1 MGLFVTS
8 ASASGQR
15 SEVNRS
21 WWVSLFVLCAILGA
35 LLGIS
40 FKAQNQIRQ
49 KQLPS
54 ANYEGLADRYTI
66 LKQHADDGDRTIAAL
81 QGQVSRLEQA
91 VPSNNSKLTVL
102 SQDLQHANFL
112 AGFTAVSG
120 PGVVVTLNDS
130 KMRVPDAPLIVENAG
145 IIHDS
150 DINGV
155 INELKAAGAE
165 ALSINK
171 QRVVGLTA
179 ARCAGPTVYVNN
191 IPQTPP
197 YVIRAIGDADTLNTA
212 LRLPY
217 GIYDTLSKIDPATIK
232 IENND
237 HLLIPSYTG
246 PTQPRFA
253 KPVLTPVN
261 GGGGQ

>member
-1 MGLFVTS
+1 MGLFMTS
-8 ASASGQR
+8 ASSTGQR

-66 LKQHADDGDRTIAAL
+66 LKQHSDDGDRTIAAL
-81 QGQVSRLEQA
+81 QQQISRLERA
-91 VPSNNSKLTVL
+91 VPSNNSRLTVI
-102 SQDLQHANFL
+102 SQDLQNAKFL
-112 AGFTAVSG
+112 AGLTEVSG
-120 PGVVVTLNDS
+120 PGIVVTLNDS
-130 KMRVPDAPLIVENAG
+130 KKRFPDAPVEVENAG

-155 INELKAAGAE
+155 VNELKAAGAE

-197 YVIRAIGDADTLNTA
+197 YIIQAVGDGDTLATA
-212 LRLPY
+212 LKLPE
-217 GIYDTLSKIDPATIK
+217 GVYDTISRMDPSMIK
-232 IENND
+232 VD
-237 HLLIPSYTG
+237 SVPKLLIPSYTG

-253 KPVLTPVN
+253 KPVLTPV
-261 GGGGQ
+261 GGGGS

>member
-66 LKQHADDGDRTIAAL
+66 LKQHSDDSDRTIAAL
-81 QGQVSRLEQA
+81 QQQVSRLERA
-91 VPSNNSKLTVL
+91 VPNNNGRMAVI

-112 AGFTAVSG
+112 AGMTEVTG
-120 PGVVVTLNDS
+120 PGIIVTLNDS
-130 KMRVPDAPLIVENAG
+130 KKRFPNAPLGVQDAG

-197 YVIRAIGDADTLNTA
+197 YVIQAIGDADTLSTA
-212 LRLPY
+212 LKLPE
-217 GIYDTLSKIDPATIK
+217 GVYDTISQMDPSMIKIDTSPK
-232 IENND
+232 
-237 HLLIPSYTG
+237 LLIPTYAG

-253 KPVLTPVN
+253 KPVLAPVS
-261 GGGGQ
+261 GGG

>member
-8 ASASGQR
+8 ASTSGQR

-21 WWVSLFVLCAILGA
+21 WWISLFVLCAILGA

-66 LKQHADDGDRTIAAL
+66 LKQHSDDGDRTIAAL
-81 QGQVSRLEQA
+81 QKQVSRLERA
-91 VPSNNSKLTVL
+91 VPSTNGRLTVI

-112 AGFTAVSG
+112 AGFTDVSG
-120 PGVVVTLNDS
+120 PGIVVTLNDS
-130 KMRVPDAPLIVENAG
+130 KKRFLDAPISVQDAG

-150 DINGV
+150 DINRV

-165 ALSINK
+165 ALCVNK
-171 QRVVGLTA
+171 QRIVGLTA
-179 ARCAGPTVYVNN
+179 VRCAGPTVFVNN
-191 IPQTPP
+191 VPQTPP
-197 YVIRAIGDADTLNTA
+197 YVVRAIGDSATLATG
-212 LRLPY
+212 LKLP
-217 GIYDTLSKIDPATIK
+217 GGVFDQLSQMDPTMIKIDTADK
-232 IENND
+232 MV
-237 HLLIPSYTG
+237 LPSYTG
-246 PTQPRFA
+246 PNQPRFA
-253 KPVLTPVN
+253 KPVLSPV
-261 GGGGQ
+261 GGGG